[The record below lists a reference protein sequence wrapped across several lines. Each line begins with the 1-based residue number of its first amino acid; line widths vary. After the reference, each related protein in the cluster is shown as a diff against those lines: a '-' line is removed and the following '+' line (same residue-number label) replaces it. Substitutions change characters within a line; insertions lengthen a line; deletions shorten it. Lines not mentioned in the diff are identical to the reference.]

1 MHSQN
6 RSYFQ
11 RPETPNPYAPQ
22 SRPQTSHSPVL
33 NNLPSYNLNK
43 SYGRLPVQGQGYASV
58 GQKQN
63 MSRSK
68 VSMASSHV
76 SELTNLMAD
85 HTDIFP
91 DDLVFLLSNE

>member
-1 MHSQN
+1 MYSHN

-11 RPETPNPYAPQ
+11 RPETPNAYVSQ
-22 SRPQTSHSPVL
+22 SRPQTSHSPAL

-43 SYGRLPVQGQGYASV
+43 SYGRLPAQGQAYTSV
-58 GQKQN
+58 NPRQN

-76 SELTNLMAD
+76 S
-85 HTDIFP
+85 
-91 DDLVFLLSNE
+91 